1 MVMDP
6 KALQDRLD
14 GPPTTHARN
23 INIDTHIGQ
32 APQRPYALLEDHM
45 AAIVDGYR
53 DLGALERALAGQDRP
68 DSLPDGAPHP
78 NEVKE
83 EGGDLVR
90 YVVGPGFR
98 DQLVRDGR
106 VVERVTFEKRYVS
119 LTMAGARAADSPERP
134 TDYWNGFTWLRGGFK
149 PERDFP
155 VMAHQANQPGAQ
167 DLVFEIEADPS
178 NAAVLRHQIAAM
190 DRGTPPLPVAHTR
203 PASRGKE

>member
-6 KALQDRLD
+6 KALLDRLD

-45 AAIVDGYR
+45 ASIVDGYR
-53 DLGALERALAGQDRP
+53 DLGALKRALAGQDRP
-68 DSLPDGAPHP
+68 DSLPDGAPDP
-78 NEVKE
+78 NEVKD

-90 YVVGPGFR
+90 YVVGAGFR

-119 LTMAGARAADSPERP
+119 LTMTGARAADSPERP
-134 TDYWNGFTWLRGGFK
+134 TDYWNGFTWLRGGYK
-149 PERDFP
+149 PERDFA
-155 VMAHQANQPGAQ
+155 VMMQIATGVNNKP
-167 DLVFEIEADPS
+167 LVFDMPASSTDV
-178 NAAVLRHQIAAM
+178 AVLHHEMRRADAA
-190 DRGTPPLPVAHTR
+190 RPSLPVEAPKRSTR
-203 PASRGKE
+203 KDD